1 MKTEAESTSHFPV
14 KSNSLD
20 SITSFNFS
28 FQKHQVFSEDSNF
41 QEIFFFSY
49 LLPFQFIFNNSLQS
63 GFCGHLSSRADSSI
77 VSPTRNVE
85 VKS

>member
-28 FQKHQVFSEDSNF
+28 FQKHQVFRRIAISKKISFLAIFCRFSSSSTTLFNQDF
-41 QEIFFFSY
+41 VAIFLQEQT
-49 LLPFQFIFNNSLQS
+49 L
-63 GFCGHLSSRADSSI
+63 LSS
-77 VSPTRNVE
+77 PPLETL
-85 VKS
+85 K